1 MAAVNYAEQYSTAL
15 AQAFPYVLYFGA
27 LYNTENNG
35 RYQWLNSK
43 TIQIPTITTTG
54 RVDADRDSIGT
65 FKRNVDNSWKPL
77 KLENERKWSTLVHPK
92 DIDQTNMVLSIQNIT
107 KVFNETQ
114 KFPEM
119 DAYLISKVYTDWAGM
134 SMTADQTVLS
144 KENIL
149 EVFDDLMVKM
159 DEERVPP
166 SGRILYVTATTK
178 KLLKQA
184 EQIQRQF
191 LVQDSNSQINRNVSR
206 LDEVELV
213 TVPSSL
219 MKTEYEFT
227 TGWTPG
233 GSAKQINMFLVH
245 PISVITPV
253 SYSYSGIEAPSPHS
267 EGKYLYYEE
276 SHEDAFVLEPYKNA
290 IQFNITAG
298 G

>member
-1 MAAVNYAEQYSTAL
+1 MVAVNYAEQYSAAL

-54 RVDADRDSIGT
+54 RVDADRDNIGQ
-65 FKRNVDNSWKPL
+65 FKRNVDNAWKPL
-77 KLENERKWSTLVHPK
+77 KLENERKWSTLIHPK

-119 DAYLISKVYTDWAGM
+119 DAYLISKVYTDWTGM
-134 SMTADQTVLS
+134 SMTADQTVLT

-149 EVFDDLMVKM
+149 DVFDDLMVKM

-191 LVQDSNSQINRNVSR
+191 LVQDTNSQINRNVSR

-227 TGWTPG
+227 TGWTAG